1 MPQTKFQDFI
11 YTIIMVI
18 VMVYAMVCYNIAVNI
33 GGLTNE
39 VFVMALAELPIM
51 GVIAFVLEF
60 FIIGKLAQK
69 LAFRLVNPK
78 EDKQIFVILAISSMI
93 VCLMCPIMSF
103 FGSVLFNFTGWQNIF
118 ANWIRIAVMNFPMAL
133 CWQIFYAGP
142 FVRFIFKRIFKK
154 QLVKS
159 ASR

>member
-1 MPQTKFQDFI
+1 MPKTKFQDFI
-11 YTIIMVI
+11 YTLIMVI
-18 VMVYAMVCYNIAVNI
+18 VKVYAMVCYNIAMST

-39 VFVMALAELPIM
+39 VFLMAFGELPIM
-51 GVIAFVLEF
+51 GVIAFILEF

-103 FGSVLFNFTGWQNIF
+103 FGSVLFNFNGVENIF
-118 ANWIRIAVMNFPMAL
+118 ANWIRISVMNFPMAL

-154 QLVKS
+154 QLENN
-159 ASR
+159 